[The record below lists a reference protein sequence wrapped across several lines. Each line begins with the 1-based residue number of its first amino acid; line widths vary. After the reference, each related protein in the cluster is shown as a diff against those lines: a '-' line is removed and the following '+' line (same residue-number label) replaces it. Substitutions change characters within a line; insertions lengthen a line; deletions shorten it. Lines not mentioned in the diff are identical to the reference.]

1 MEELLKDRSTP
12 IWVLELGHQLKEI
25 DIVDAINGLEA
36 VTDARVGPF
45 FTSVPH
51 VRTLRPY
58 LYTHIHTHAH
68 THAHMHT
75 CAQRAKLDIL
85 I

>member
-36 VTDARVGPF
+36 VTDALRRDFEKMIATDLDLRLESYRV
-45 FTSVPH
+45 
-51 VRTLRPY
+51 
-58 LYTHIHTHAH
+58 
-68 THAHMHT
+68 
-75 CAQRAKLDIL
+75 
-85 I
+85 